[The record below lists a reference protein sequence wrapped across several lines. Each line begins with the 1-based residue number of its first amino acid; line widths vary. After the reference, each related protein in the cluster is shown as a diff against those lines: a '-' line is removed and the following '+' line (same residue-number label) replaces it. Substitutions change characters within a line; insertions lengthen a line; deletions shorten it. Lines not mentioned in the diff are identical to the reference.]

1 MVVDVY
7 RTLTPWDTVECDVER
22 TTVNTITLRFAVA
35 PATNE
40 YSVVVIG

>member
-1 MVVDVY
+1 MY

-22 TTVNTITLRFAVA
+22 TTVNTVTLRFAVA

-40 YSVVVIG
+40 YSCVVVG